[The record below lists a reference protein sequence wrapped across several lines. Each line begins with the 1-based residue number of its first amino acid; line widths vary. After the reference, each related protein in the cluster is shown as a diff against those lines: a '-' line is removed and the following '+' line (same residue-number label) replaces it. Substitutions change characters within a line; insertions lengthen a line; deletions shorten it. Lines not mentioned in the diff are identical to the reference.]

1 MRRGGVMAVIGHG
14 IDAVSESRV
23 AGLLTRERWAEG
35 IFSEAERAIAEGC
48 DNPARF
54 YAGRYAGKEAVAK
67 AMGTGFAGG
76 VTIHAIDILRLPSD
90 APVVRLTSGASEMAE
105 RLGITGWLI
114 SISHCGDLAFASAIA
129 VSD

>member
-1 MRRGGVMAVIGHG
+1 MTIIGHG

-23 AGLLTRERWAEG
+23 AGLLTRECWAEG
-35 IFSEAERAIAEGC
+35 IFSAAERAIAEGC

-67 AMGTGFAGG
+67 AMGTGFAGE
-76 VTIHAIDILRLPSD
+76 VTVHGIEILRLPSD
-90 APVVRLTSGASEMAE
+90 APVVRLSQGAQQMAE

-114 SISHCGDLAFASAIA
+114 SISHCRDLTVASVIA
-129 VSD
+129 VSE